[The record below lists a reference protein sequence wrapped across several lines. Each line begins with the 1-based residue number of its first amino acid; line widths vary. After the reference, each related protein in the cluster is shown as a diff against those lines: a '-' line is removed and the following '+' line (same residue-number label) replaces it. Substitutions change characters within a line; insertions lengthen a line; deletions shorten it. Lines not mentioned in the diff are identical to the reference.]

1 MVDFIIHDQDLPLGL
16 MDDIYDFTSKFGER
30 IDEMEDV
37 LTANRIWKQ
46 RTVDIGIV
54 SAEDALNYGFSG
66 VMLRGSG
73 IKWDLRKTQPYDAVF
88 TFISFIYRSFP
99 TKFVFCLKYHL
110 VDFDVPVGATGDCYD
125 RYLIK

>member
-1 MVDFIIHDQDLPLGL
+1 MPLGL
-16 MDDIYDFTSKFGER
+16 MDDIYDFCTKFGER

-73 IKWDLRKTQPYDAVF
+73 IKWDLRKTQPYDA
-88 TFISFIYRSFP
+88 
-99 TKFVFCLKYHL
+99 YHL
-110 VDFDVPVGATGDCYD
+110 VDFEVPVGATGDCYD
-125 RYLIK
+125 R

>member
-1 MVDFIIHDQDLPLGL
+1 

-73 IKWDLRKTQPYDAVF
+73 IKWDLRKTQPYDAV
-88 TFISFIYRSFP
+88 ISFHHIFLVVNVILSI
-99 TKFVFCLKYHL
+99 FV
-110 VDFDVPVGATGDCYD
+110 V
-125 RYLIK
+125 

>member
-1 MVDFIIHDQDLPLGL
+1 MGL
-16 MDDIYDFTSKFGER
+16 MENDIYEFCSKFGER

-54 SAEDALNYGFSG
+54 PAEDAFHYGFSG

-73 IKWDLRKTQPYDAVF
+73 IKWYLRKTQPYDA
-88 TFISFIYRSFP
+88 YD
-99 TKFVFCLKYHL
+99 L
-110 VDFDVPVGATGDCYD
+110 VEFDVPVGLKGDCYD
-125 RYLIK
+125 R